1 MLFTFTVEYGK
12 IKSIFSERVIIM
24 LIYSTRFRVKEI
36 FTKEQFVKSI
46 IKWCTT
52 KNYPMKDLEKH
63 ISEFMFSETDGN
75 QMIEVINSEPLGIIA
90 ARHISETKKGCWKV
104 DAILNYDKK
113 ILSVYT
119 DYTVNEQT
127 ADSHIIRRPPWLI
140 NQIINDGFAE
150 DNLGFELK
158 TKAISLDE
166 SNKNI
171 FLSAI
176 EQNSTDNLPIVRLSS
191 KSRLNADSLAL
202 KLAGLAV
209 VINDPSDLL
218 CSADSEKYSEPIYVF
233 IPHRNPVP
241 FGDYPMHC
249 DIIHVVADFLNSRS
263 YDKLETWEGINGEII
278 RLKSQEILENLK
290 KESADNEFNKSYL
303 ADLEAENEEY
313 VRKYEKLAK
322 ELQRLKVENEN
333 LNYIIETYS
342 DSGKKL
348 LALGKER
355 DYYPNEQ
362 LEIIID
368 VLKDYLAKNFVKG
381 EKSRRADILKSI
393 IEANPVQGVPKK
405 FKKLIK
411 KALAGYTSNS
421 KKILDAFK
429 QTGIVVME
437 HTKHFKICYHGDTR
451 YLSEISASSS
461 DYRAG
466 DNAAATINKLMF

>member
-1 MLFTFTVEYGK
+1 
-12 IKSIFSERVIIM
+12 M
-24 LIYSTRFRVKEI
+24 LIYSTRFRVKDM
-36 FTKEQFVKSI
+36 FTKEEFVKSI
-46 IKWCTT
+46 IKWCTE
-52 KNYPMKDLEKH
+52 KDYPMKNIKHH
-63 ISEFMFSETDGN
+63 ISELTFSETDGN
-75 QMIEVINSEPLGIIA
+75 QMIEVINSETLGIIA

-104 DAILNYDKK
+104 DAILNCNKK

-127 ADSHIIRRPPWLI
+127 ADSHITRRPPWLI

-241 FGDYPMHC
+241 FGDYPMHR

-303 ADLEAENEEY
+303 AHLEAENEEY
-313 VRKYEKLAK
+313 VRKYEKLAE
-322 ELQRLKVENEN
+322 ELQRLKIENEN
-333 LNYIIETYS
+333 LHYFMETCS
-342 DSGKKL
+342 GSGTPLIFSGKEKDL
-348 LALGKER
+348 YPHEQTEILIDILKE
-355 DYYPNEQ
+355 
-362 LEIIID
+362 
-368 VLKDYLAKNFVKG
+368 YLIKNFK
-381 EKSRRADILKSI
+381 ENDSSRRADILRSI
-393 IEANPVQGVPKK
+393 IEANLVNGIPEKYKK
-405 FKKLIK
+405 IIK
-411 KALAGYTSNS
+411 EAFDGYTKFNCT
-421 KKILDAFK
+421 KILNALK
-429 QTGIVVME
+429 ETGIVTVD
-437 HTKHFKICYHGDTR
+437 HTGHYKICYHNDNR
-451 YLSEISASSS
+451 YTFEAAATPS
-461 DYRAG
+461 DHRVG
-466 DNAAATINKLMF
+466 KNAAAIINKLMF